1 MKKLTIILLSLLC
14 LVGCSSSKEI
24 SKASSD
30 AKSNLPTDFF
40 DNYEEAKFDKF
51 NSPASENGLA
61 DTSVWIEG
69 KITDYFSFFGTEEAS
84 EFEYYCGTLI
94 DKDNNKWF
102 LLFDENVM
110 MDNETKNSMLNNY
123 QNLQNHNAIVC
134 GVYAG
139 YSGKHCAPSVYSTK
153 IYDEDCKKLI
163 KTGWGKFNEVSL
175 EYDEDYLL
183 KVAEQKVDEGLIQSV
198 NEEQSTPEPTQ
209 TPEPVYSPSM
219 EEKNAMSSAKDYLA
233 YTAFSYNG
241 LIDQL
246 EFEGY
251 STEASTYAADNCG
264 ADWNEQA
271 AKSAQSYLDFS
282 SFSRQGLIDQL
293 IFDGF
298 TQEQAEYGVTAVG
311 Y

>member
-1 MKKLTIILLSLLC
+1 
-14 LVGCSSSKEI
+14 
-24 SKASSD
+24 
-30 AKSNLPTDFF
+30 
-40 DNYEEAKFDKF
+40 
-51 NSPASENGLA
+51 
-61 DTSVWIEG
+61 
-69 KITDYFSFFGTEEAS
+69 
-84 EFEYYCGTLI
+84 
-94 DKDNNKWF
+94 
-102 LLFDENVM
+102 M

-198 NEEQSTPEPTQ
+198 NEEQSTPKPTQ